1 MSVSIREIARLAG
14 VSRGTVDRAL
24 NNRPGINPQIK
35 QQILRIAD
43 EVGYR
48 SNRAGRMLGLRKKP
62 LTLGVQMPA
71 DGNDFFLDVSEG
83 LEEAAAE
90 FADAGLSLRIE
101 TMKGYSV
108 ERQLAQLNSLL
119 DSGVNGLA
127 FVPIDQPPIRS
138 FMQKLAR
145 QDIPVITLNSDI
157 ADAPRL
163 CYVGNDYTA
172 SGRTAGGLLGLLAG
186 DRPLETLIMTGSVQV
201 LGHNQRIR
209 GFSQVVRE
217 HYPHIHILDIQEN
230 QDDDRLSEQLV
241 ADALQRWPQLNAL
254 YLTAGGVA
262 GACRAVR
269 RAADRRLKI
278 VSFDQTRATEP
289 LLQEGLITAS
299 ISQEPRQQG
308 YQAIR
313 LLFDYLL
320 DGSQPPE
327 RVIMPNHILIR
338 EHLSHRPDSGNR
350 G

>member
-145 QDIPVITLNSDI
+145 QD
-157 ADAPRL
+157 
-163 CYVGNDYTA
+163 
-172 SGRTAGGLLGLLAG
+172 
-186 DRPLETLIMTGSVQV
+186 
-201 LGHNQRIR
+201 
-209 GFSQVVRE
+209 
-217 HYPHIHILDIQEN
+217 
-230 QDDDRLSEQLV
+230 
-241 ADALQRWPQLNAL
+241 
-254 YLTAGGVA
+254 
-262 GACRAVR
+262 
-269 RAADRRLKI
+269 
-278 VSFDQTRATEP
+278 
-289 LLQEGLITAS
+289 
-299 ISQEPRQQG
+299 
-308 YQAIR
+308 
-313 LLFDYLL
+313 
-320 DGSQPPE
+320 
-327 RVIMPNHILIR
+327 
-338 EHLSHRPDSGNR
+338 
-350 G
+350 

>member
-24 NNRPGINPQIK
+24 NHRPGINPQIK
-35 QQILRIAD
+35 QRILQIAD
-43 EVGYR
+43 EMGYR
-48 SNRAGRMLGLRKKP
+48 SNRAGKMLGLRKKP

-71 DGNDFFLDVSEG
+71 DGNDFFLDVIQG
-83 LEEAAAE
+83 LEDAAAE
-90 FADAGLSLRIE
+90 FADAGLSLQIE

-108 ERQLAQLNSLL
+108 ERQLAQLHQLI
-119 DSGVNGLA
+119 DSGVHGLA
-127 FVPIDQPPIRS
+127 FVPMDQPPIRQ
-138 FMQKLAR
+138 FLQAMHQRGL
-145 QDIPVITLNSDI
+145 PVITLNNDI

-172 SGRTAGGLLGLLAG
+172 SGRTAGGLLGLLAD
-186 DRPLETLIMTGSVQV
+186 DRPLETLIITGSVQV

-217 HYPHIHILDIQEN
+217 RYPRIHILDILEN
-230 QDDDRLSEQLV
+230 QDDDELSEQRV
-241 ADALQRWPQLNAL
+241 AEALQRWPQLDAL

-262 GACRAVR
+262 GACQAVR
-269 RAADRRLKI
+269 RAGARHLKI

-289 LLQEGLITAS
+289 LLREGLITAS

-308 YQAIR
+308 YQTIR

-338 EHLSHRPDSGNR
+338 EHLSHCPD
-350 G
+350 